1 MIEKNIVE
9 RRASM
14 VREILKLGNTA
25 LYEKSVKV
33 TEADLVLLKDWVRD
47 LHDTLLDYRKAFGAG
62 RAIAAPQIG
71 IRKRLLYMLTDR
83 EYVFIN
89 PVLSFPDKE
98 TYEVLDDCMSFPGLC
113 VKVKRH
119 KRCVISYLDGNMQP
133 QKLFLEGDYSELL
146 QHEYDHL
153 DGILA
158 TMRAIDDKSFY
169 MMQMKREL

>member
-1 MIEKNIVE
+1 
-9 RRASM
+9 M
-14 VREILKLGNTA
+14 VREILRLGDSA
-25 LYEKSVKV
+25 LYEKSAKV
-33 TEADLVLLKDWVRD
+33 TEDDIVMLKDWVCD
-47 LHDTLLDYRKAFGAG
+47 LHDTLLDYRKTYGAG

-89 PVLSFPDKE
+89 PVITFPDKE

-119 KRCVISYLDGNMQP
+119 KRIIISYLDGSMQP
-133 QKLFLEGDYSELL
+133 RQMKLEGDYSELL

-158 TMRAIDDKSFY
+158 TMRATDSKAFY
-169 MMQMKREL
+169 MMQMKREYTNCF

>member
-1 MIEKNIVE
+1 
-9 RRASM
+9 M
-14 VREILKLGNTA
+14 VREILKLGDPA
-25 LYEKSVKV
+25 LYEKSAKI
-33 TEADLVLLKDWVRD
+33 TEADIVLLSGWVSD
-47 LHDTLLDYRKAFGAG
+47 LHDTLLDYRKTYGAG

-71 IRKRLLYMLTDR
+71 IKKRLIYMLTDR

-98 TYEVLDDCMSFPGLC
+98 TYEVMDDCMSFPGLC

-119 KRCVISYLDGNMQP
+119 KRITLSYLDGNMQP
-133 QKLFLEGDYSELL
+133 QKLQLEGDYSELL

-158 TMRAIDDKSFY
+158 TMRSIDEKSFY
-169 MMQMKREL
+169 LMQMERQF

>member
-1 MIEKNIVE
+1 
-9 RRASM
+9 M
-14 VREILKLGNTA
+14 VREILRLGDPA
-25 LYEKSVKV
+25 LYEKSVKIS
-33 TEADLVLLKDWVRD
+33 EADLVLLSGWVND
-47 LHDTLLDYRKAFGAG
+47 LHDTLLDYRKTYGAG

-71 IRKRLLYMLTDR
+71 IKKRLLYMLTDR

-89 PVLSFPDKE
+89 PVLTFPDKE

-119 KRCVISYLDGNMQP
+119 KRIVISYLDGNMQM
-133 QKLFLEGDYSELL
+133 QKMNLEGDYSELL

-169 MMQMKREL
+169 MMQMKREFS

>member
-1 MIEKNIVE
+1 
-9 RRASM
+9 M
-14 VREILKLGNTA
+14 VREILKLGDPA

-33 TEADLVLLKDWVRD
+33 SEADLVMLSGWVSD
-47 LHDTLLDYRKAFGAG
+47 LHDTLLDYRKKYGAG

-71 IRKRLLYMLTDR
+71 IKKRLLYMLTDR

-89 PVLSFPDKE
+89 PVITFPDKE

-119 KRCVISYLDGNMQP
+119 KRIVISYLNGNMQM
-133 QKLFLEGDYSELL
+133 QKMNLEGDYSELL

-169 MMQMKREL
+169 MMQMKREF